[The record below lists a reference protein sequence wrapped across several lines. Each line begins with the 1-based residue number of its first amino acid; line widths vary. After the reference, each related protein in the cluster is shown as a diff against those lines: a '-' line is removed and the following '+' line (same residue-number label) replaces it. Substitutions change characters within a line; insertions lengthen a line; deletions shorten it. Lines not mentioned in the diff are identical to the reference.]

1 MAAVALDRDPAR
13 AAVLLGG
20 ARAAADTGPPPT
32 LPGFEPLFAETSR
45 RAGTALGPAF
55 EQLFEVGRRTAR
67 PASLV

>member
-32 LPGFEPLFAETSR
+32 LPGFEPLFAETSK
-45 RAGTALGPAF
+45 RAAAALGPAF
-55 EQLFEVGRRTAR
+55 APLFDIGRSTAR
-67 PASLV
+67 PASLM